1 MSDEID
7 KALPITVYCD
17 NPFFLTAPSQSAIN
31 TDALDIVDF
40 FDTRGFELEAHNPI
54 SSLIEPTK
62 NAVVF
67 FSNNYVSIVQD
78 NYIACCVS
86 KNFIPSSRYSSS
98 DNHDVSV

>member
-17 NPFFLTAPSQSAIN
+17 KPFFLTAPSQSAIN

-67 FSNNYVSIVQD
+67 FSKIMSASYKTIISPVAFVKISFQAAD
-78 NYIACCVS
+78 TPLLKS
-86 KNFIPSSRYSSS
+86 
-98 DNHDVSV
+98 